1 MTDVE
6 LKYLDLYI

>member
-6 LKYLDLYI
+6 LC

>member
-6 LKYLDLYI
+6 Y

>member
-6 LKYLDLYI
+6 IMFLC

>member
-6 LKYLDLYI
+6 